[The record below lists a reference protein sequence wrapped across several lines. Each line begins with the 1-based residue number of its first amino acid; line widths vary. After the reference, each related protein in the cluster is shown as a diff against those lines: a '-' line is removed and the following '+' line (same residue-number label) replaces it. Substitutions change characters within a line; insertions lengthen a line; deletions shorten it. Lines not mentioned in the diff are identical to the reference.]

1 MGKRMKWE
9 FDLDQKSA
17 RSKFNILMK
26 TPEELIMKI
35 IMECIHIK
43 HFMRYKSSLK
53 TLKRKKYLNFLSEF
67 SFLSM
72 IIKLH
77 MRDFHIKSCCMD

>member
-43 HFMRYKSSLK
+43 HFMRYKTSLK
-53 TLKRKKYLNFLSEF
+53 TLKRK
-67 SFLSM
+67 
-72 IIKLH
+72 
-77 MRDFHIKSCCMD
+77 

>member
-1 MGKRMKWE
+1 MLNLSFIKSFNIQDYKRMGKRMKWE

-35 IMECIHIK
+35 IMECVHIK
-43 HFMRYKSSLK
+43 HFMRYKTSLK
-53 TLKRKKYLNFLSEF
+53 TLKRKEIFKF
-67 SFLSM
+67 SQ
-72 IIKLH
+72 
-77 MRDFHIKSCCMD
+77 